1 MNDKT
6 TANALRS
13 ALAACAPYFVLAL
26 VFSFAINLLALAPT
40 IYMIHVY
47 DGALHSSSVPTLVM
61 LTIGVMIAL
70 IALSALDFARSQ
82 VLTRAGARMDR
93 LLAGRIIAAMNARA
107 LVHGRTAGPEL
118 RDLDNFR
125 QYACGGGILT
135 LLDLPWTPVY
145 IAFAYVLHPVLGI
158 MCVVFSVILFVL
170 ALINEW
176 LIRAPL
182 ERSNAAAANG
192 YRFVE
197 AGLRNAEVVHSMGMI
212 GAILGRWRKDRTAH
226 IDDQNVASD
235 RNAIMASII
244 KFLRMAM
251 QSVILGVG
259 AYLVIERDLS
269 AGAIFAAS
277 ILLGRALAPLEQAV
291 SSWRSTI
298 MVRESYS
305 RMRDLLTGFPE
316 APKHIELPRPTG
328 KVSVEQLVYFVRGN
342 PKAVLRGISFT
353 VQPGE
358 QIGIFGPSAA
368 GKSTLSRAIV
378 GAIKPS
384 QGFVRL
390 DGADIQQ
397 WNRETFGNYV
407 GYLPQDIELFSGNIA
422 ENIARFKNV
431 GDDEVVAAAK
441 LAGAHDFILRLPD
454 GYNTQIGESGA
465 FLSGGQRQRIALA
478 RAVFGNPALVV
489 LDEPNSNLDMEGDQA
504 LTSALAALKAAKI
517 TTIVVSHRSVAMNA
531 VDKLLV
537 LRDGMI
543 DAFGTQAEVLGRKQ
557 QVAAG
562 AGPQQPQLRKV

>member
-1 MNDKT
+1 
-6 TANALRS
+6 
-13 ALAACAPYFVLAL
+13 
-26 VFSFAINLLALAPT
+26 
-40 IYMIHVY
+40 
-47 DGALHSSSVPTLVM
+47 
-61 LTIGVMIAL
+61 
-70 IALSALDFARSQ
+70 
-82 VLTRAGARMDR
+82 
-93 LLAGRIIAAMNARA
+93 
-107 LVHGRTAGPEL
+107 
-118 RDLDNFR
+118 
-125 QYACGGGILT
+125 
-135 LLDLPWTPVY
+135 
-145 IAFAYVLHPVLGI
+145 
-158 MCVVFSVILFVL
+158 
-170 ALINEW
+170 
-176 LIRAPL
+176 
-182 ERSNAAAANG
+182 
-192 YRFVE
+192 
-197 AGLRNAEVVHSMGMI
+197 MI

-259 AYLVIERDLS
+259 AYLVIERNLS

-298 MVRESYS
+298 MVRESYT
-305 RMRDLLTGFPE
+305 RMRDLLVGFPE
-316 APKHIELPRPTG
+316 APKHIELPRPSG

-465 FLSGGQRQRIALA
+465 FLS
-478 RAVFGNPALVV
+478 
-489 LDEPNSNLDMEGDQA
+489 DLDMEGDQA

-562 AGPQQPQLRKV
+562 AAPQQPQLRKV